1 MKEPIFIPKELINY
15 LEKMI
20 LLNPNDLKLKD
31 YDRGFKAGQLE
42 VVAKLRSLFEQQEKR
57 GGING
62 SG

>member
-1 MKEPIFIPKELINY
+1 MKEKIFISKELIQF

-20 LLNPNDLKLKD
+20 QLNPSDLKLKD

-42 VVAKLRSLFEQQEKR
+42 VVAKIKSLWDQQEKR

-62 SG
+62 S